1 MWPTV
6 VTAFAAGVLGTN
18 AFPHFAKG
26 MMGEEFPN
34 VTGNAPM
41 RNAVAGVLGL
51 VMAALLGYAAD
62 LGAYPWPGFVA
73 LGSGAL
79 VMAVFH
85 GMRGAFWLN
94 RVLGKPNPAPVY
106 AHR

>member
-1 MWPTV
+1 V
-6 VTAFAAGVLGTN
+6 
-18 AFPHFAKG
+18 
-26 MMGEEFPN
+26 
-34 VTGNAPM
+34 

-51 VMAALLGYAAD
+51 VMAVLLGYAAD

-73 LGSGAL
+73 LSIGAL

-94 RVLGKPNPAPVY
+94 RVLGKPIPAPVY